1 MTTDISNYWRLADEL
16 SVHEAACLIIG
27 VDPEDTHELF
37 QWGEDFNANKED
49 YIRSPSGYIATKRAL
64 LSGLKTESIKGVY
77 FEEGDM
83 NGNSWL
89 NISQCYVSVNSLK
102 YWLSKKGVDSGF
114 FFPDSKGEVD
124 YLDKNHAHYSPK
136 LAAAISAW
144 QVVSNDPKYANN
156 GKTVKQNLINW
167 ITAHAAEFNLI
178 KDDGEINNLA
188 IKDQI
193 AMVSNWDTVGGAA
206 NTPT

>member
-1 MTTDISNYWRLADEL
+1 MTTDINNYWRLADEL
-16 SVHEAACLIIG
+16 TVHEAACLIIG
-27 VDPEDTHELF
+27 IDPEDTHELF
-37 QWGEDFNANKED
+37 KWEDDFNSHRED
-49 YIRSPSGYIATKRAL
+49 YIRSPSGYVATKRAL

-77 FEEGDM
+77 CVDGDM

-89 NISQCYVSVNSLK
+89 DISQCYVSVNSLTD
-102 YWLSKKGVDSGF
+102 WLSKKRFTSGF

-144 QVVSNDPKYANN
+144 QAVSNDPKYANN